1 MLAVWMTALL
11 AAQAPAAE
19 PACRV
24 AVLNLTGRGLP
35 AQDAD
40 VPLLVTE
47 VITNE
52 VATASGC
59 DVISPADIRSMVDFD
74 AARQECDVT
83 SASCLSEIGPA
94 LGVEYL
100 VAGTLGR
107 LGSDYVISLRLVE
120 LATTRVEARAEE
132 VVTGQAEKLRGAA
145 KQVARSL
152 FPRGRPGQK
161 PAAAVAGPA
170 IDPLVVVSGGATA
183 LGLLAAGVGTF
194 FVVDAETRLGNPE
207 DTDKGGALMRGR
219 GGVITLLAGLG
230 VAVAGVTGVVLS
242 LVDSEE
248 SPASP
253 AVQPTTAASSSPS
266 SSSSSS
272 SSSTP

>member
-11 AAQAPAAE
+11 AAQAPVAA

-24 AVLNLTGRGLP
+24 AVLNLIGRGLP

-52 VATASGC
+52 VAAASGC

-132 VVTGQAEKLRGAA
+132 VVTGQAEKLRGTAQ
-145 KQVARSL
+145 QVARSL
-152 FPRGRPGQK
+152 FPHGRPGQK
-161 PAAAVAGPA
+161 VAAAVVGPA

-183 LGLLAAGVGTF
+183 LGLLAAAVGTF
-194 FVVDAETRLGNPE
+194 FAVDAETRLGNPE
-207 DTDKGGALMRGR
+207 DTDKGGALVRGR
-219 GGVITLLAGLG
+219 GGVFTILAGLG
-230 VAVAGVTGVVLS
+230 VAAAGVTGVALS
-242 LVDSEE
+242 LGSEE

-253 AVQPTTAASSSPS
+253 PDQPATAASSPS
-266 SSSSSS
+266 SI
-272 SSSTP
+272 PPP